1 MKTISILLML
11 LTLLMMVGFGMF
23 YLLGFAMSFD
33 APGSTSDPKAWGMRL
48 LFFAPFF
55 IFLVVLILSWR
66 AYAAGNYGKSILLG
80 VVSPAICVGLYLWMM
95 LTSMGSMKQYNDQVA
110 AEKEMEA
117 KYPVEKYLRQTGL
130 GTDTIIVWPTG
141 IVAYRLHIE
150 GMENTWNGPLG
161 DLSKD
166 RTTITYDHR
175 PDTKLMMED
184 LAQFTDESGRKF
196 TDVYVVK

>member
-1 MKTISILLML
+1 ML

-33 APGSTSDPKAWGMRL
+33 APGSTIDPKAWGMRL

-55 IFLVVLILSWR
+55 IFLIVLILSWK

-95 LTSMGSMKQYNDQVA
+95 VTSMSSLKQYNNQVA

-117 KYPVEKYLRQTGL
+117 KYPKEKYMRTSAL
-130 GTDTIIVWPTG
+130 GTDSIIVWPSG

-150 GMENTWNGPLG
+150 GMENTWDGPLG
-161 DLSKD
+161 DLSED
-166 RTTITYDHR
+166 RTTITYDHQ
-175 PDTKLMMED
+175 PDTKLTIED
-184 LAQFTDESGRKF
+184 LPQFVDESGRRF
-196 TDVYVVK
+196 TDAYRVK

>member
-1 MKTISILLML
+1 MKTLAILLML

-33 APGSTSDPKAWGMRL
+33 APGSTADPKAWGMRL
-48 LFFAPFF
+48 PFFAPFF
-55 IFLVVLILSWR
+55 IFLVVLILSWK

-95 LTSMGSMKQYNDQVA
+95 VTSMSSLKQYNNQVA

-117 KYPVEKYLRQTGL
+117 KYPKENYTRTSAL
-130 GTDTIIVWPTG
+130 GTDSIIVWPSG

-150 GMENTWNGPLG
+150 GMENTWDGPLG

-175 PDTKLMMED
+175 PDTKLLMDD
-184 LAQFTDESGRKF
+184 LPQFADESGRKF
-196 TDVYVVK
+196 TEVYSVK

>member
-1 MKTISILLML
+1 ML

-33 APGSTSDPKAWGMRL
+33 APGSTIDPKAWGMRL

-55 IFLVVLILSWR
+55 IFLVVLILSWK

-95 LTSMGSMKQYNDQVA
+95 VTSMSSLKQYNNQVA

-117 KYPVEKYLRQTGL
+117 KYPKEKYMRTSAL
-130 GTDTIIVWPTG
+130 GTDSIIVWPSG

-150 GMENTWNGPLG
+150 GMENTWDGPLG
-161 DLSKD
+161 DLSED
-166 RTTITYDHR
+166 RTTITYDHQ
-175 PDTKLMMED
+175 PDTKLTIED
-184 LAQFTDESGRKF
+184 LPQFVDESGRRF
-196 TDVYVVK
+196 TDAYRVK